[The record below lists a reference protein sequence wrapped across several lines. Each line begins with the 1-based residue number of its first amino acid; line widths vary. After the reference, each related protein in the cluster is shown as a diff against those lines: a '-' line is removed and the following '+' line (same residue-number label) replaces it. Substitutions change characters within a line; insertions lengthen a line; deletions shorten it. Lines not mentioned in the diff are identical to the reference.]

1 MGAKWSVE
9 AKPVTDRD
17 PIELAMREIQRTGT
31 EAAGPNSSI
40 VAAADRAREILEPTR
55 QKPIEIEKPRLAKL
69 ASLPRDTA
77 ISLRWTLRDIDRK
90 RTKFAPV
97 NPGDLKLLMEMGLV
111 EMMDDGALWLTS
123 DGHREIG

>member
-1 MGAKWSVE
+1 M
-9 AKPVTDRD
+9 TDPD
-17 PIELAMREIQRTGT
+17 PIELAMREIQRPST
-31 EAAGPNSSI
+31 EAAGPNSSA

-55 QKPIEIEKPRLAKL
+55 QKPIEKPRLAKL

-97 NPGDLKLLMEMGLV
+97 NPEDLKLLMEMGLV